1 MYCKKIILLLTDFI
15 LQIFMTSN
23 NTTQSTKDVSSE
35 ALDWVVIQKDMK
47 NKLGSDIYESWLRKI
62 DFVEEMNSYVLLS
75 VSTRFIRDWITSRYL
90 DQILQIVK
98 TYKKDLTRIEFK
110 IIEKNSENEIE
121 NNITKNENNE
131 NVSFIKDTY
140 LQYNRIDPN
149 KRFDNFITGTSNKLA
164 YEASMKVSE
173 NISHYNPLYI
183 YGGVG
188 MGKTHLLNS
197 IGLSLK
203 EKHKVM
209 FISAERFMYQFVK
222 SIKSNDMVKFKEY
235 FRNTDILLID
245 DIQFMNGKEAMQE
258 EFFHTFNAL
267 LDKGSQVIISADR
280 APNKLS
286 RIQDRIKSRFAGGL
300 VVDIQKPD
308 YELRSKIVKQK
319 TEELSIFYSN
329 QVNIPEEI
337 QKFISSEITTS
348 IRELAGAINRVVSF
362 SRIYNKVPN
371 LSEVKVVLKDLLN
384 IGENKVTIDLIQST
398 VCKFFKISKSEM
410 LSSRRSRYL
419 VRPRQTAIY
428 LTKILTSKSL
438 PEIGRE
444 FSNRDHTTI
453 IHSVKTIEK
462 LKEKDPEMTNNI
474 NNLKNQILYNKENEI

>member
-1 MYCKKIILLLTDFI
+1 M
-15 LQIFMTSN
+15 SN
-23 NTTQSTKDVSSE
+23 NNIKQNLKNVSSE
-35 ALDWVVIQKDMK
+35 GLDWSVIQKDMK

-62 DFVEEMNSYVLLS
+62 NFVEEMNNYILLS

-98 TYKKDLTRIEFK
+98 VYKKDLTRIEFK
-110 IIEKNSENEIE
+110 IVEKNYDDEVKKD
-121 NNITKNENNE
+121 ITSNE

-164 YEASMKVSE
+164 YEASLKVSE

-197 IGLSLK
+197 IGLLLK
-203 EKHKVM
+203 EKNKVM

-267 LDKGSQVIISADR
+267 IDKGSQVIISADR

-308 YELRSKIVKQK
+308 YELRVKIVKQK
-319 TEELSIFYSN
+319 TEELNIFYSN
-329 QVNIPEEI
+329 QVNISEEI

-348 IRELAGAINRVVSF
+348 IRELVGAINRIVSF

-371 LSEVKVVLKDLLN
+371 LSEVKIVLKDLLN

-398 VCKFFKISKSEM
+398 VCKFFKISKNEM

>member
-1 MYCKKIILLLTDFI
+1 MNNKNILNKNTEN
-15 LQIFMTSN
+15 TSSN
-23 NTTQSTKDVSSE
+23 
-35 ALDWVVIQKDMK
+35 VINWSIVQTDMK

-62 DFVEEMNSYVLLS
+62 KFVEEFNNYVLLS

-90 DQILQIVK
+90 DQILQIIK
-98 TYKKDLTRIEFK
+98 AYKKGISRIELK
-110 IIEKNSENEIE
+110 ISEKGEEENSYENSQNQKTKLR
-121 NNITKNENNE
+121 NNIE
-131 NVSFIKDTY
+131 NVSFIKDTH

-149 KRFDNFITGTSNKLA
+149 KKFENFVIGSSNKLA
-164 YEASMKVSE
+164 FEASKKVSE
-173 NISHYNPLYI
+173 NISYYNPLYI

-203 EKHKVM
+203 TQNKVM

-267 LDKGSQVIISADR
+267 LDKGSQVIVSADR
-280 APNKLS
+280 PPSKLS
-286 RIQDRIKSRFAGGL
+286 RIQERIRSRFSGGL
-300 VVDIQKPD
+300 VIDIQKPD
-308 YELRSKIVKQK
+308 YELRNKIVQK
-319 TEELSIFYSN
+319 KIEELNIFYLN
-329 QVNIPEEI
+329 QINIPSEV
-337 QKFISSEITTS
+337 QKFISSEIKTS
-348 IRELAGAINRVVSF
+348 IRELIGALNRIFSY
-362 SRIYNKVPN
+362 SRIYNKIPN
-371 LSEVKVVLKDLLN
+371 LSETKIILKDLLN
-384 IGENKVTIDLIQST
+384 LSENKITIDLIQSI
-398 VCKFFKISKSEM
+398 VCKFFKISKNEM

-462 LKEKDPEMTNNI
+462 LSAQDSELQKNI
-474 NNLKNQILYNKENEI
+474 ENLKNQILYNKENEIQS